1 MWSHWLIAS
10 NLGVMFFF
18 TIAVAP
24 TIFKVLPTEWTG
36 VYVRQFFPKYDLYLG
51 LVAILAAVLSEDV
64 QVQRLSISCSAVF
77 LVLALL
83 LTPRINLAKDQQR
96 MQLFQCVH
104 FLSVFINVLQM
115 GVFSYVLTIPVV
127 NT

>member
-24 TIFKVLPTEWTG
+24 TIFKVLPTEWAG

-51 LVAILAAVLSEDV
+51 VVAILAAVLSEDV
-64 QVQRLSISCSAVF
+64 QVQRLLISCSAVF

-96 MQLFQCVH
+96 MQLFQYLH

>member
-1 MWSHWLIAS
+1 MIAS

-36 VYVRQFFPKYDLYLG
+36 VYVRQFFPKYDLYLYLG
-51 LVAILAAVLSEDV
+51 LVAILAVVLSEDV

-96 MQLFQCVH
+96 MQLFQCLH

>member
-24 TIFKVLPTEWTG
+24 TIFKVLPTEWAG

-51 LVAILAAVLSEDV
+51 VVAILAAVLSEDV
-64 QVQRLSISCSAVF
+64 QVQRLLISCSAVF
-77 LVLALL
+77 
-83 LTPRINLAKDQQR
+83 
-96 MQLFQCVH
+96 
-104 FLSVFINVLQM
+104 
-115 GVFSYVLTIPVV
+115 
-127 NT
+127 

>member
-24 TIFKVLPTEWTG
+24 TIFKVLPTEWAG

-64 QVQRLSISCSAVF
+64 QVQRLLISCSAVF

-96 MQLFQCVH
+96 MQLFQCLH